1 MRKFFRFLGNYLRSS
16 PRVLLFELLFKL
28 LVSALA
34 IPVFFI
40 LTEWAIDSSGVGYL
54 RYGNLPQFLMNPIT
68 ILVIFLIL
76 LMIGFISLLEIASL
90 TASAAY
96 SYEHRR
102 IGVFAMLEC
111 GINALLKGFRGR
123 GIFGMT
129 GLALNLAGI
138 QIILYLGLIFEPTT
152 NILERFLGIFA
163 KPVFIAAAILL
174 ELLFAWLLAGRSYT
188 IHYLVLTQ
196 NNYSKSVKKSREHL
210 QGKRLKT
217 ALTLIIWAATALLF
231 AAVVT
236 FSVSFIII
244 LGIRGFSRPEEALLP
259 SLKVLS
265 YAGKIVYTILAIITV
280 PFLVSGL
287 TSKFFEDNAPE
298 LSVSLPKPNEKKIP
312 RPVKIGL
319 GTVVFALGIFLNFS
333 YIQAAYRGNVN
344 LNAGI
349 FTRTQ
354 VTAHRGFSYTAP
366 ENTLYA
372 FQAAIDINSDYIE
385 LDVQQTKD
393 GQLVIFHDD
402 DMERITGIKGKI
414 GDHTYDELRKIS
426 VGKWFEHK
434 DKDFSDA
441 EIMLL
446 ADLLELARESNTML
460 NIEIK
465 KSGDP
470 IDTANKTA
478 GMLME
483 YDMEDVCYITSF
495 ERSALKAVKKIDPNI
510 KTALISNGTTPL
522 AFGKMDY
529 IDGVSLNYL
538 FVNKSIVRSFHMGG
552 KRVFVWT
559 VNNRADMDRMIS
571 MGVDNII
578 TDRPD
583 IAAKA
588 VYSYDKGDMVLSVL
602 ESIFS

>member
-1 MRKFFRFLGNYLRSS
+1 
-16 PRVLLFELLFKL
+16 
-28 LVSALA
+28 
-34 IPVFFI
+34 
-40 LTEWAIDSSGVGYL
+40 
-54 RYGNLPQFLMNPIT
+54 
-68 ILVIFLIL
+68 
-76 LMIGFISLLEIASL
+76 
-90 TASAAY
+90 
-96 SYEHRR
+96 
-102 IGVFAMLEC
+102 
-111 GINALLKGFRGR
+111 
-123 GIFGMT
+123 
-129 GLALNLAGI
+129 
-138 QIILYLGLIFEPTT
+138 
-152 NILERFLGIFA
+152 
-163 KPVFIAAAILL
+163 
-174 ELLFAWLLAGRSYT
+174 
-188 IHYLVLTQ
+188 
-196 NNYSKSVKKSREHL
+196 
-210 QGKRLKT
+210 
-217 ALTLIIWAATALLF
+217 
-231 AAVVT
+231 
-236 FSVSFIII
+236 
-244 LGIRGFSRPEEALLP
+244 
-259 SLKVLS
+259 
-265 YAGKIVYTILAIITV
+265 
-280 PFLVSGL
+280 
-287 TSKFFEDNAPE
+287 
-298 LSVSLPKPNEKKIP
+298 
-312 RPVKIGL
+312 
-319 GTVVFALGIFLNFS
+319 
-333 YIQAAYRGNVN
+333 
-344 LNAGI
+344 
-349 FTRTQ
+349 
-354 VTAHRGFSYTAP
+354 
-366 ENTLYA
+366 
-372 FQAAIDINSDYIE
+372 
-385 LDVQQTKD
+385 
-393 GQLVIFHDD
+393 
-402 DMERITGIKGKI
+402 MERITGIKGKI

-522 AFGKMDY
+522 AFRKMDY

-588 VYSYDKGDMVLSVL
+588 VYSYDKGDMVLSLL

>member
-259 SLKVLS
+259 SPEGAQLRRKNCVH
-265 YAGKIVYTILAIITV
+265 YTCDHNRSILGQRTDKQI
-280 PFLVSGL
+280 L
-287 TSKFFEDNAPE
+287 
-298 LSVSLPKPNEKKIP
+298 
-312 RPVKIGL
+312 
-319 GTVVFALGIFLNFS
+319 
-333 YIQAAYRGNVN
+333 RG
-344 LNAGI
+344 
-349 FTRTQ
+349 
-354 VTAHRGFSYTAP
+354 
-366 ENTLYA
+366 
-372 FQAAIDINSDYIE
+372 
-385 LDVQQTKD
+385 
-393 GQLVIFHDD
+393 
-402 DMERITGIKGKI
+402 
-414 GDHTYDELRKIS
+414 
-426 VGKWFEHK
+426 
-434 DKDFSDA
+434 
-441 EIMLL
+441 
-446 ADLLELARESNTML
+446 
-460 NIEIK
+460 
-465 KSGDP
+465 
-470 IDTANKTA
+470 
-478 GMLME
+478 
-483 YDMEDVCYITSF
+483 
-495 ERSALKAVKKIDPNI
+495 
-510 KTALISNGTTPL
+510 
-522 AFGKMDY
+522 
-529 IDGVSLNYL
+529 
-538 FVNKSIVRSFHMGG
+538 
-552 KRVFVWT
+552 
-559 VNNRADMDRMIS
+559 
-571 MGVDNII
+571 
-578 TDRPD
+578 
-583 IAAKA
+583 
-588 VYSYDKGDMVLSVL
+588 
-602 ESIFS
+602 